1 MNSSK
6 KDSNF
11 KKTHK
16 RAGVYAIVLGIF
28 LIILF
33 YYQSMDGLITA
44 GHLTGSKHIVS
55 QIKNPS
61 EFRKGMLVRY
71 GLALAFIIM
80 GIIRLR
86 KFK

>member
-1 MNSSK
+1 MKSSK
-6 KDSNF
+6 KVSNF
-11 KKTHK
+11 KKIHK
-16 RAGVYAIVLGIF
+16 RAGIYAIVLGIF
-28 LIILF
+28 LIVLF

-44 GHLTGSKHIVS
+44 GPLYGPKHIVS
-55 QIKNPS
+55 KIENPS
-61 EFRKGMLVRY
+61 EFRIGMLARY